1 MAGSSRLVATRQPDT
16 LAGVSLPTAD
26 HVPGLPTLLLNAFEP
41 SSIGYSIDE
50 YFLSGRAVSAAS
62 ADEADY
68 VTRIVV
74 LMPDARAFNGTVLVE
89 WLNVSGGIDAPAIW
103 RMASREITRSG
114 FGYVAVSAQRV
125 GVEGG
130 ASLLGADMSLKTQNW
145 QRYSRL
151 NHPGDAYAYDIF
163 TQVGRL
169 LKSGALDTVA
179 PTSVLAIGES
189 QSAMFLTTYVNEIDR
204 GAAVYDGFLVHSRFG
219 NAAPLDGRSAIES
232 TEPAPY
238 RDDLRVP
245 VMTVITETDLLD
257 GRVLGYH
264 RARRPDGQRC
274 RTWEIAGAAH
284 ADNYVI
290 RAGFID
296 SGSLSAGDLA
306 AAFAPT
312 RQLLGTELSYF
323 INFGPQHHY
332 VLQAALAGLDAWVR
346 TGEPAPSAELLQ
358 LTDDD
363 PPALVTDAH
372 GLARGGVR
380 TPWVDVPVART
391 SGTAPDESPMSFLFG
406 SGEVFHTDT
415 LTRLYPGGLAEYL
428 DAFTLSLNAA
438 IAAGHLLAADRAEI
452 VELAGLGFPA

>member
-1 MAGSSRLVATRQPDT
+1 MQFRRLEGEVGPSTLTR
-16 LAGVSLPTAD
+16 VSLPTVE
-26 HVPGLPTLLLNAFEP
+26 HVPGEPDLLLNAFAP
-41 SSIGYSIDE
+41 ASIGYSIDE
-50 YFLSGRAVSAAS
+50 YFLSGRASSAAS
-62 ADEADY
+62 AEEADY

-74 LMPDARAFNGTVLVE
+74 LMPAADAFNGTVLVE

-130 ASLLGADMSLKTQNW
+130 VSLLGADMSLKTQNP

-151 NHPGDAYAYDIF
+151 DHPGDAYAYDIF

-169 LKSGALDTVA
+169 LRSGGLDGVA
-179 PTSVLAIGES
+179 PTAVLAIGES
-189 QSAMFLTTYVNEIDR
+189 QSAMFLTTYVNEVDP

-219 NAAPLDGRSAIES
+219 NAAPLDGRSAIQS
-232 TEPAPY
+232 TDAAPY

-245 VMTVITETDLLD
+245 VLTVITETDLLD

-264 RARRPDGQRC
+264 RARRPDGERS

-290 RAGFID
+290 RVGFID
-296 SGSLSAGDLA
+296 SGSLPPADLA

-312 RQLLGTELSYF
+312 KQLLGRELSYF

-332 VLQAALAGLDAWVR
+332 VLQAAVAGLDMWVR
-346 TGEPAPSAELLQ
+346 TGEPVPSAEHLQ
-358 LTDDD
+358 LTHDE
-363 PPALVTDAH
+363 PPALVVDAN

-391 SGTAPDESPMSFLFG
+391 SGVAPDEGPMSFLFG
-406 SGEVFHTDT
+406 SGELFDDAT
-415 LTRLYPGGLAEYL
+415 LTRLYPGGWAEYL
-428 DAFTLSLNAA
+428 QLFTFALDGA
-438 IAAGHLLAADRAEI
+438 IASGFLLVADRAEI
-452 VELAGLGFPA
+452 LELAAASYPG